1 MTSAARS
8 TLVLWDIDGTLVDV
22 RGAGRRSFA
31 LALEKAWG
39 VVDDLAGVKFAGA
52 TDLMV
57 LEELR
62 ARLAL
67 DPSGDARF
75 FDAMARI
82 LGEQLAS
89 SPALALPGA
98 IDVVTALR
106 SRGAAQGLV
115 TGNAAR
121 CAFTKLQSAGIDT
134 AAFVAGGYGDEHAD
148 RMELAVRAKSR
159 CGERFDRV
167 VLVGDTPS
175 DVKAA
180 KHIGAVAVGVVGRA
194 YSREQLSAAGA
205 DVVID
210 SLLELRV

>member
-1 MTSAARS
+1 MTST

-31 LALEKAWG
+31 LALERAWG
-39 VVDDLAGVKFAGA
+39 VVDDLGSVKFAGA

-62 ARLAL
+62 ARLAI
-67 DPSGDARF
+67 DPEGDARF
-75 FDAMARI
+75 FDAMAAI
-82 LGEQLAS
+82 LAEQLAS
-89 SPALALPGA
+89 TPGTALPGA
-98 IDVVTALR
+98 VDVVRELQA
-106 SRGAAQGLV
+106 RGVVQGLV
-115 TGNAAR
+115 TGNAAK
-121 CAFTKLQSAGIDT
+121 CAYTKLQSAGIDV
-134 AAFVAGGYGDEHAD
+134 AAFTAGAFGDEHAD

-159 CGERFDRV
+159 CGERFERI

-175 DVKAA
+175 DVYAA
-180 KHIGAVAVGVVGRA
+180 KHIGALAVAVVGRA

-210 SLLELRV
+210 SLVELRV